1 MKIKTR
7 DQRIREYNTKYTKRI
22 SDPEKALREYFVSRN
37 WNLEKAIK
45 KAKKK
50 MLQIEEEREYETIH
64 ITMYEYPMKT
74 DRPRTFRGHTYSP
87 NAAANH
93 NYFEKAIKQ
102 VVKTFKLINTPAEV
116 QIDAYIE
123 MPSQVKPDE
132 VILFEA
138 KVLNP
143 IDYPDY
149 DNIGKC
155 YTDMFKNVLAVD
167 DDLFWKGTV
176 RKFYS
181 VTPRVEIMIRY
192 LVKHESDFI
201 YKKIKSRKSVK
212 QAIET
217 GQCVVKRMGDNA

>member
-45 KAKKK
+45 KAQKK
-50 MLQIEEEREYETIH
+50 MLQIEEEREYEAIH

-93 NYFEKAIKQ
+93 DYFDKAIKQ
-102 VVKTFKLINTPAEV
+102 VIKTFKLINTPAEV
-116 QIDAYIE
+116 QIDAYIK

-212 QAIET
+212 QAIES
-217 GQCVVKRMGDNA
+217 GQCVIRRIGEG